1 MHFRRIAVR
10 NFRKLTAPVVI
21 EDLSDG
27 VTVIAGDNEEGKSTL
42 LDAIRAGLFERHN
55 LGGKAVETMQPF
67 GSTVRPEIQIDFEID
82 GQAYAISKGF
92 AQKPSAQLTTPNGAF
107 EGPAAD
113 EQLAELLTFRVPP
126 RGESKPD
133 DRGVLGLFW
142 LEQGRGL
149 EGLGL
154 GETGRSTLRASL
166 VQEVGDILGGTRGR
180 KLLEATR
187 AKRDALLTARSK
199 PRGELSAVIDE
210 AATATA
216 SVAELEGERLA
227 YDDEI
232 DELTRVRRE
241 LVRIE
246 TERVLEKTH
255 ASLTKAQEQAKA
267 IDTLRQQEEAATQA
281 FGLAQAQLENASERW
296 NRRQSLIDAVGRH
309 ADALEAAQAALAR
322 LETETH
328 DTAGR
333 VDAARAALATAAEKS
348 AAAEARVAV
357 SQTKARIGALDKEIA
372 ELDRR
377 RAEVDKLA
385 AQRKAAQERL
395 TVSKIDQRAFERL
408 QRLDGAVREARA
420 ALGAVATRVRFTP
433 IAQRLVR
440 KGDEEVMAGQDI
452 DVTEATR
459 FELEGFGTVDV
470 EPGAS
475 DLADR
480 QTRLKEAEG
489 ELSKALAVTDVT
501 NLNVAKAKLSERTE
515 AETEINEAKRLI
527 AAYAPEG
534 IDALKVA
541 HTNGSAERERLNEA
555 FDLSLAEDVADLEAE
570 TRALAA
576 ARGTEDVAR
585 TALDKGREEQHA
597 HVTQIAIAKQTLEAA
612 NGTLHAD
619 KKDLDGARGA
629 ISDADLVAR
638 LENARASL
646 GIAERRKA
654 GTVEQIAAA
663 NPEEVELRREQ
674 ATAALQNVQAEQ
686 RRLRDAA
693 IGLENRLTAL
703 GKSGIGEQLEEAR
716 GHEAQVLARR
726 DRLQADAQAWDLLA
740 DALSGAERDAKEAFL
755 EPVLKRVDPFL
766 RLLLPEARIT
776 LDEETLEI
784 TGVARDGRQEPYKAL
799 SVGTREQLS
808 VLVRLAFAV
817 YLREKG
823 VPAAVIL
830 DDALVYADDD
840 RFERMQLAL
849 SKAAAT
855 VQILIL
861 TCRPRD
867 WRQFGAPIRRLV
879 DGRASTFERTSWLG
893 TTDTA
898 LC

>member
-10 NFRKLTAPVVI
+10 NFRKLTAPLVI
-21 EDLSDG
+21 EGLSDG

-67 GSTVRPEIQIDFEID
+67 GSTVRPEIRIDFEIND
-82 GQAYAISKGF
+82 QAYAISKGF
-92 AQKPSAQLTTPNGAF
+92 AQKPSAQLTTPNGIF

-126 RGESKPD
+126 RGGSKPD
-133 DRGVLGLFW
+133 DHGVLGLFW

-180 KLLEATR
+180 KLLEAAR
-187 AKRDALLTARSK
+187 AKRDALLTARNK
-199 PRGELSAVIDE
+199 PRGELAAVIDQ

-216 SVAELEGERLA
+216 GVAELEGERLA
-227 YDDEI
+227 YDEEI

-241 LVRIE
+241 LARIE
-246 TERVLEKTH
+246 TERVLEK
-255 ASLTKAQEQAKA
+255 AQDSLAKAQEQAKA
-267 IDTLRQQEEAATQA
+267 IDTLRQQEDAAIQA
-281 FGLAQAQLENASERW
+281 VGLAQAQLENASERW
-296 NRRQSLIDAVGRH
+296 KRRQSLIDAVERH
-309 ADALEAAQAALAR
+309 ERAKEVAQAALAR
-322 LETETH
+322 LETETQ
-328 DTAGR
+328 DIAGR
-333 VDAARAALATAAEKS
+333 VEAARAALATAAEKS
-348 AAAEARVAV
+348 AAAEARAAI

-377 RAEVDKLA
+377 SAEVDKLA
-385 AQRKAAQERL
+385 AQWKAAQERL
-395 TVSKIDQRAFERL
+395 SVSKIDQRALERL
-408 QRLDGAVREARA
+408 QTLDGTVREARA
-420 ALGAVATRVRFTP
+420 ALGVVATRVRFTP
-433 IAQRLVR
+433 IAQQLVR
-440 KGDEEVMAGQDI
+440 KGDEELMAGQLV

-459 FELEGFGTVDV
+459 FALEGFGTVDV

-480 QTRLKEAEG
+480 QTRLKEAHDA
-489 ELSKALAVTDVT
+489 LSNALAVTGVT
-501 NLNVAKAKLSERTE
+501 NLDVAKAKLSERTE
-515 AETEINEAKRLI
+515 AEIEINEAKRLI

-541 HTNGSAERERLNEA
+541 HADRSAERERLKEA
-555 FDLSLAEDVADLEAE
+555 LDLSLAEAVADLEAE
-570 TRALAA
+570 TLALAA
-576 ARGTEDVAR
+576 ARGMEDVAM
-585 TALDKGREEQHA
+585 TALDNGREEHHA
-597 HVTQIAIAKQTLEAA
+597 HVTQIAIAKQMLEAA
-612 NGTLHAD
+612 NETLLAD
-619 KKDLDGARGA
+619 KKDLDGVRGE
-629 ISDADLVAR
+629 ISDAELAAL

-646 GIAERRKA
+646 RISERRKT

-663 NPEEVELRREQ
+663 NPEEVALRREQ

-703 GKSGIGEQLEEAR
+703 GKSGIGEQLEGAR
-716 GHEAQVLARR
+716 GYEAQIIARR

-784 TGVARDGRQEPYKAL
+784 TGVARDGRQEPYEAL

-817 YLREKG
+817 NLREKG

-849 SKAAAT
+849 RKAAAT

-879 DGRASTFERTSWLG
+879 DGRTKTFELT
-893 TTDTA
+893 
-898 LC
+898 

>member
-10 NFRKLTAPVVI
+10 NFRKLTAPLVI
-21 EDLSDG
+21 EGLSDG

-67 GSTVRPEIQIDFEID
+67 GSTVRPEIRIDFEIND
-82 GQAYAISKGF
+82 QAYAISKGF
-92 AQKPSAQLTTPNGAF
+92 AQKPSAQLTTPNGIF

-126 RGESKPD
+126 RGGSKPD
-133 DRGVLGLFW
+133 DHGVLGLFW

-180 KLLEATR
+180 KLLEAAR

-199 PRGELSAVIDE
+199 PRGELAAVIDQ

-216 SVAELEGERLA
+216 GVAELEGERLA
-227 YDDEI
+227 YDEEI

-241 LVRIE
+241 LARIE
-246 TERVLEKTH
+246 TERVLEK
-255 ASLTKAQEQAKA
+255 AQDSLAKAQEQAKA
-267 IDTLRQQEEAATQA
+267 IDTLRQQEEAAIQA
-281 FGLAQAQLENASERW
+281 VGLAQAQLENASERW
-296 NRRQSLIDAVGRH
+296 KRRQSLIDAVERH
-309 ADALEAAQAALAR
+309 ERAKEVAQAALAR
-322 LETETH
+322 LETETQ
-328 DTAGR
+328 DIAGR
-333 VDAARAALATAAEKS
+333 VEAARAALATAAEKS
-348 AAAEARVAV
+348 AAAEARAAV

-377 RAEVDKLA
+377 SAEVDKLA
-385 AQRKAAQERL
+385 AQWKAAQERL
-395 TVSKIDQRAFERL
+395 SVSKIDQRALERL
-408 QRLDGAVREARA
+408 QTLDGTVREARA
-420 ALGAVATRVRFTP
+420 ALGVVATRVRFTP
-433 IAQRLVR
+433 IAQQLVR
-440 KGDEEVMAGQDI
+440 KGDEELMAGQLV

-459 FELEGFGTVDV
+459 FALEGFGTVDV

-480 QTRLKEAEG
+480 QTRLKEAHDA
-489 ELSKALAVTDVT
+489 LSNALAVTGVT
-501 NLNVAKAKLSERTE
+501 NLDVAKAKLSERTE
-515 AETEINEAKRLI
+515 AEIEINEAKRLI

-541 HTNGSAERERLNEA
+541 HADRSAERERLKEA
-555 FDLSLAEDVADLEAE
+555 LDLSLAEAVADLEAE
-570 TRALAA
+570 TLALAA
-576 ARGTEDVAR
+576 ARGMEDVAM
-585 TALDKGREEQHA
+585 TALDKGREEHHA
-597 HVTQIAIAKQTLEAA
+597 HVTQIAIAKQMLEAA
-612 NGTLHAD
+612 NETLLAD
-619 KKDLDGARGA
+619 KKDLDGVRGE
-629 ISDADLVAR
+629 ISDAELAAL

-646 GIAERRKA
+646 GISERRKT

-663 NPEEVELRREQ
+663 NPEEVALRREQ

-703 GKSGIGEQLEEAR
+703 GKSGIGEQLEGAR
-716 GHEAQVLARR
+716 GYEAQILARR

-784 TGVARDGRQEPYKAL
+784 TGVARDGRQEPYEAL

-817 YLREKG
+817 NLREKG

-849 SKAAAT
+849 RKAAAT

-879 DGRASTFERTSWLG
+879 DGRTKTFELT
-893 TTDTA
+893 
-898 LC
+898 

>member
-10 NFRKLTAPVVI
+10 NFRKLTAPLVI
-21 EDLSDG
+21 EGLSDG

-82 GQAYAISKGF
+82 DQAYAISKGF
-92 AQKPSAQLTTPNGAF
+92 AQKPSAQLTTPNGIF

-113 EQLAELLTFRVPP
+113 EKLAELLTFRVPP
-126 RGESKPD
+126 RGGSKPD
-133 DRGVLGLFW
+133 DHGVLGLFW

-180 KLLEATR
+180 KLLEAAR

-199 PRGELSAVIDE
+199 PRGELAAVIDQ

-216 SVAELEGERLA
+216 GVAELEGERLA
-227 YDDEI
+227 YDEEI

-241 LVRIE
+241 LARIE
-246 TERVLEKTH
+246 TERVLEK
-255 ASLTKAQEQAKA
+255 AQDSLAKAQEQAKA
-267 IDTLRQQEEAATQA
+267 IDTLRQQEEAAIQA
-281 FGLAQAQLENASERW
+281 VGLAQAQLENASERW
-296 NRRQSLIDAVGRH
+296 KRRQSLIDAVERH
-309 ADALEAAQAALAR
+309 ERAKEVAQAALAR
-322 LETETH
+322 LETETQ
-328 DTAGR
+328 DIAGR
-333 VDAARAALATAAEKS
+333 VEAARAALATAAEKS
-348 AAAEARVAV
+348 AAAEARAAV

-377 RAEVDKLA
+377 SAEVDKLA
-385 AQRKAAQERL
+385 AQWKAAQERL
-395 TVSKIDQRAFERL
+395 SVSKIDQRALERL
-408 QRLDGAVREARA
+408 QTLDGTVREARA
-420 ALGAVATRVRFTP
+420 ALGVVATRVRFTP
-433 IAQRLVR
+433 IAQQLVR
-440 KGDEEVMAGQDI
+440 KGDEELMAGQLV

-459 FELEGFGTVDV
+459 FALEGFGTVDV

-480 QTRLKEAEG
+480 QTRLKEAHDA
-489 ELSKALAVTDVT
+489 LSNALAVTGVT
-501 NLNVAKAKLSERTE
+501 NLDVAKARLSERTE
-515 AETEINEAKRLI
+515 AEIEINEAKRLI

-541 HTNGSAERERLNEA
+541 HADRSAERERLKEA
-555 FDLSLAEDVADLEAE
+555 LDLSLAEAVADLEAE

-576 ARGTEDVAR
+576 ARGMEDVAM
-585 TALDKGREEQHA
+585 TALDKGREEHHA
-597 HVTQIAIAKQTLEAA
+597 HVTRIAIAKQMLEAA
-612 NGTLHAD
+612 NGTLLAD
-619 KKDLDGARGA
+619 KKDLDGVRGE
-629 ISDADLVAR
+629 ISDADLAAL

-646 GIAERRKA
+646 GISERRKA

-663 NPEEVELRREQ
+663 NPEEVALRREQ

-703 GKSGIGEQLEEAR
+703 GKSGIGEQLEGAR
-716 GHEAQVLARR
+716 GHEAQILARR

-784 TGVARDGRQEPYKAL
+784 TGVARDGRQEPYEAL

-817 YLREKG
+817 NLREKG

-849 SKAAAT
+849 RKAAAT

-879 DGRASTFERTSWLG
+879 DGRTKTFELT
-893 TTDTA
+893 
-898 LC
+898 

>member
-10 NFRKLTAPVVI
+10 NFRKLAAPVVI
-21 EDLSDG
+21 DGLGDG

-55 LGGKAVETMQPF
+55 LGGKAIETMQPF
-67 GSTVRPEIQIDFEID
+67 GSAVRPEIQLDFEID
-82 GQAYAISKGF
+82 GEAYAITKGF
-92 AQKPSAQLTTPNGAF
+92 AQKPSARLTTPNGTF
-107 EGPAAD
+107 EGAAA
-113 EQLAELLTFRVPP
+113 EERLAELLTFRVPQ

-133 DRGVLGLFW
+133 DQGVLGLFW

-180 KLLEATR
+180 KLLEAAR

-216 SVAELEGERLA
+216 RVAELEGERLA
-227 YDDEI
+227 YDEEI
-232 DELTRVRRE
+232 DELARVRRE
-241 LVRIE
+241 LARIE
-246 TERVLEKTH
+246 AECVLEKAQ

-281 FGLAQAQLENASERW
+281 VGLAQAQLENASERW
-296 NRRQSLIDAVGRH
+296 KRRQSLIDAVGRH
-309 ADALEAAQAALAR
+309 ERAMEVAQAALAR
-322 LETETH
+322 LETETQ
-328 DTAGR
+328 DIAGR
-333 VDAARAALATAAEKS
+333 VEVARAALATAAEKS
-348 AAAEARVAV
+348 GAAEARVAV

-395 TVSKIDQRAFERL
+395 SVSKIDQRSFERL
-408 QRLDGAVREARA
+408 QRLDGTVREARA

-433 IAQRLVR
+433 IAQQVVR

-452 DVTEATR
+452 DVTEATH
-459 FELEGFGTVDV
+459 FALEGFGTVDV

-480 QTRLKEAEG
+480 QSRLKEAEG
-489 ELSKALAVTDVT
+489 ALSKALAVAGVT
-501 NLNVAKAKLSERTE
+501 NLDVAKARLSERTE
-515 AETEINEAKRLI
+515 AETEINEVKRLI

-534 IDALKVA
+534 VDALKAA
-541 HTNGSAERERLNEA
+541 HADRSAERERLNEA
-555 FDLSLAEDVADLEAE
+555 LDLSLAADVADLEAE
-570 TRALAA
+570 ARALAA
-576 ARGTEDVAR
+576 ARGTEDAAR
-585 TALDKGREEQHA
+585 TALDKGREQQHT
-597 HVTQIAIAKQTLEAA
+597 HITQIAIAKQALQAA
-612 NGTLHAD
+612 NGTLNAD
-619 KKDLDGARGA
+619 KKYLDDARGEA
-629 ISDADLVAR
+629 SDADLAAR

-646 GIAERRKA
+646 GVAERRKA

-663 NPEEVELRREQ
+663 NPEEIELRREQ

-686 RRLRDAA
+686 RRLRDSA

-703 GKSGIGEQLEEAR
+703 GKSGIGEQLEEAL
-716 GHEAQVLARR
+716 GHEAQILARR
-726 DRLQADAQAWDLLA
+726 DRLQADALAWDLLA
-740 DALSGAERDAKEAFL
+740 ETLSSAERDAKEAFL

-784 TGVARDGRQEPYKAL
+784 TGVARDGRQEPYETL

-830 DDALVYADDD
+830 DDSLVYADDD

-849 SKAAAT
+849 RKAAAT

-867 WRQFGAPIRRLV
+867 WRQFGAPIRRLA
-879 DGRASTFERTSWLG
+879 DGKAKELAGANGRT
-893 TTDTA
+893 
-898 LC
+898 

>member
-10 NFRKLTAPVVI
+10 NFRKLTAPLVI
-21 EDLSDG
+21 EGLSDG

-67 GSTVRPEIQIDFEID
+67 GSTVRPEIRIDFEIND
-82 GQAYAISKGF
+82 QAYAISKGF
-92 AQKPSAQLTTPNGAF
+92 AQKPSAQLTTPNGIF

-113 EQLAELLTFRVPP
+113 EKLAELLTFRVPP
-126 RGESKPD
+126 RGGSKPD
-133 DRGVLGLFW
+133 DHGVLGLFW

-180 KLLEATR
+180 KLLEAAR

-199 PRGELSAVIDE
+199 PRGELAAVIDQ

-216 SVAELEGERLA
+216 GVAELEGERLA
-227 YDDEI
+227 YDEEI

-241 LVRIE
+241 LARIE
-246 TERVLEKTH
+246 SERVLEK
-255 ASLTKAQEQAKA
+255 AQDSLAKAQEQAKA
-267 IDTLRQQEEAATQA
+267 IDTLRQQEEAAIQA
-281 FGLAQAQLENASERW
+281 VGLAQAQLENASERW
-296 NRRQSLIDAVGRH
+296 KRRQSLIDAVERH
-309 ADALEAAQAALAR
+309 ERAKEVAQAALAR
-322 LETETH
+322 LETETQ
-328 DTAGR
+328 DIAGR
-333 VDAARAALATAAEKS
+333 VEAARAALATAAEKS
-348 AAAEARVAV
+348 AAAEARAAV

-377 RAEVDKLA
+377 SAEVDKLA
-385 AQRKAAQERL
+385 AQWKAAQERL
-395 TVSKIDQRAFERL
+395 SVSKIDQRALERL
-408 QRLDGAVREARA
+408 QTLDGTVREARA
-420 ALGAVATRVRFTP
+420 ALGVVATRVRFTP
-433 IAQRLVR
+433 IAQQLVR
-440 KGDEEVMAGQDI
+440 KGDEELMAGQLV

-459 FELEGFGTVDV
+459 FALEGFGTVDV

-480 QTRLKEAEG
+480 QTRLKEAHDA
-489 ELSKALAVTDVT
+489 LSNALAVTGVT
-501 NLNVAKAKLSERTE
+501 NLDVAKAKLSERTE
-515 AETEINEAKRLI
+515 AEIEINEAKRLI

-541 HTNGSAERERLNEA
+541 HADRSAERERLKEA
-555 FDLSLAEDVADLEAE
+555 LDLSLAEAVADLEAE
-570 TRALAA
+570 TLALAA
-576 ARGTEDVAR
+576 ARGMEDVAM
-585 TALDKGREEQHA
+585 TALDKGREEHHA
-597 HVTQIAIAKQTLEAA
+597 HVTQIAIAKQMLEAA
-612 NGTLHAD
+612 NETLLAD
-619 KKDLDGARGA
+619 KKDLDGVRGE
-629 ISDADLVAR
+629 ISDAELAAL

-646 GIAERRKA
+646 GISERRKT

-663 NPEEVELRREQ
+663 NPEEVALRREQ

-703 GKSGIGEQLEEAR
+703 GKSGIGEQLEGAR
-716 GHEAQVLARR
+716 GYEAQILARR

-740 DALSGAERDAKEAFL
+740 DALSDAERDAKEAFL

-784 TGVARDGRQEPYKAL
+784 TGVARDGRQEPYEAL

-817 YLREKG
+817 NLREKG

-849 SKAAAT
+849 RKAAAT

-879 DGRASTFERTSWLG
+879 DGRTKTFELT
-893 TTDTA
+893 
-898 LC
+898 

>member
-10 NFRKLTAPVVI
+10 NFRKLTAPLVI
-21 EDLSDG
+21 EGLSDG

-67 GSTVRPEIQIDFEID
+67 GSTVRPEIRIDFEIND
-82 GQAYAISKGF
+82 QAYAISKGF
-92 AQKPSAQLTTPNGAF
+92 AQKPSAQLTTPNGIF

-126 RGESKPD
+126 RGGSKPD
-133 DRGVLGLFW
+133 DHGVLGLFW

-180 KLLEATR
+180 KLLEAAR

-199 PRGELSAVIDE
+199 PRGELAAVIDQ

-216 SVAELEGERLA
+216 GVAELEGERLA
-227 YDDEI
+227 YDEEI

-241 LVRIE
+241 LARIE
-246 TERVLEKTH
+246 TERVLEK
-255 ASLTKAQEQAKA
+255 AQDSLAKAQEQAKA
-267 IDTLRQQEEAATQA
+267 IDTLRQQEEAAIQA
-281 FGLAQAQLENASERW
+281 VGLAQAQLENASERW
-296 NRRQSLIDAVGRH
+296 KRRQSLIDAVERH
-309 ADALEAAQAALAR
+309 ERAKEVAQAALAR
-322 LETETH
+322 LETETQ
-328 DTAGR
+328 DIAGR
-333 VDAARAALATAAEKS
+333 VEAARAALATAAEKS
-348 AAAEARVAV
+348 AAAETRAAV

-377 RAEVDKLA
+377 SAEVDKLA
-385 AQRKAAQERL
+385 AQWKAAQERL
-395 TVSKIDQRAFERL
+395 SVSKIDQRALERL
-408 QRLDGAVREARA
+408 QTLDGTVREARA
-420 ALGAVATRVRFTP
+420 ALGVVATRVRFTP
-433 IAQRLVR
+433 IAQQLVR
-440 KGDEEVMAGQDI
+440 KGDEELMAGQLV

-459 FELEGFGTVDV
+459 FALEGFGTVDV

-480 QTRLKEAEG
+480 QTRLKEAHDA
-489 ELSKALAVTDVT
+489 LSNALAVTGVT
-501 NLNVAKAKLSERTE
+501 NLDVAKARLSERTE
-515 AETEINEAKRLI
+515 AEIEINEAKRLI

-541 HTNGSAERERLNEA
+541 HADRSAERERLKEA
-555 FDLSLAEDVADLEAE
+555 LDLSLAEAVADLEAE
-570 TRALAA
+570 TLALAA
-576 ARGTEDVAR
+576 ARGMEDVAM
-585 TALDKGREEQHA
+585 TALDNGREEHHA
-597 HVTQIAIAKQTLEAA
+597 HVTQIAIAKQMLEAA
-612 NGTLHAD
+612 NETLLAD
-619 KKDLDGARGA
+619 KKDLDGVRGE
-629 ISDADLVAR
+629 ISDAELAAL

-646 GIAERRKA
+646 GISERRKT

-663 NPEEVELRREQ
+663 NPEEVALRREQ

-703 GKSGIGEQLEEAR
+703 GKSGIGEQLEGAR
-716 GHEAQVLARR
+716 GYEAQILARR

-784 TGVARDGRQEPYKAL
+784 TGVARDGRQEPYEAL

-817 YLREKG
+817 NLREKG

-849 SKAAAT
+849 RKAAAT

-879 DGRASTFERTSWLG
+879 DGRTKTFELT
-893 TTDTA
+893 
-898 LC
+898 

>member
-10 NFRKLTAPVVI
+10 NFRKLTAPLVI
-21 EDLSDG
+21 EGLSDG

-67 GSTVRPEIQIDFEID
+67 GSTVRPEIRIDFEIND
-82 GQAYAISKGF
+82 QAYAISKGF
-92 AQKPSAQLTTPNGAF
+92 AQKPSAQLTTPNGIF

-113 EQLAELLTFRVPP
+113 EKLAELLTYRVPP
-126 RGESKPD
+126 RGGSKPD
-133 DRGVLGLFW
+133 DHGVLGLFW

-180 KLLEATR
+180 KLLEAAR

-199 PRGELSAVIDE
+199 PRGELAAVIDQ

-216 SVAELEGERLA
+216 GVAELEGERLA
-227 YDDEI
+227 YDEEI

-241 LVRIE
+241 LARIE
-246 TERVLEKTH
+246 SERVLEK
-255 ASLTKAQEQAKA
+255 AQDSLAKAQEQAKA
-267 IDTLRQQEEAATQA
+267 IDTLRQQEEAAIQA
-281 FGLAQAQLENASERW
+281 VGLAQAQLENASERW
-296 NRRQSLIDAVGRH
+296 KRRQSLIDAVERH
-309 ADALEAAQAALAR
+309 ERAKEVAQAALAR
-322 LETETH
+322 LETETQ
-328 DTAGR
+328 DIAGR
-333 VDAARAALATAAEKS
+333 VEAARAALATAAEKS
-348 AAAEARVAV
+348 AAAEARAAV

-377 RAEVDKLA
+377 SAEVDKLA
-385 AQRKAAQERL
+385 AQWKAAQERL
-395 TVSKIDQRAFERL
+395 SVSKIDQRALERL
-408 QRLDGAVREARA
+408 QTLDGTVREARA
-420 ALGAVATRVRFTP
+420 ALGVVATRVRFTP
-433 IAQRLVR
+433 IAQQLVR
-440 KGDEEVMAGQDI
+440 KGDEELMAGQLV

-459 FELEGFGTVDV
+459 FALEGFGTVDV

-480 QTRLKEAEG
+480 QTRLKEAHDA
-489 ELSKALAVTDVT
+489 LSNALAVTGVT
-501 NLNVAKAKLSERTE
+501 NLDVAKAKLSERTE
-515 AETEINEAKRLI
+515 AEIEINEAKRLI

-541 HTNGSAERERLNEA
+541 HADRSAERERLKEA
-555 FDLSLAEDVADLEAE
+555 LDLSLAEAVADLEAE
-570 TRALAA
+570 TLALAA
-576 ARGTEDVAR
+576 ARGMEDVAM
-585 TALDKGREEQHA
+585 TALDKGREEHHA
-597 HVTQIAIAKQTLEAA
+597 HVTQIAIAKQMLEAA
-612 NGTLHAD
+612 NETLLAD
-619 KKDLDGARGA
+619 KKDLDGVRGE
-629 ISDADLVAR
+629 ISDAELAAL

-646 GIAERRKA
+646 GISERRKT

-663 NPEEVELRREQ
+663 NPEEVALRREQ

-703 GKSGIGEQLEEAR
+703 GKSGIGEQLEGAR
-716 GHEAQVLARR
+716 GYEAQILARR

-740 DALSGAERDAKEAFL
+740 DALSDAERDAKEAFL

-784 TGVARDGRQEPYKAL
+784 TGVARDGRQEPYEAL

-817 YLREKG
+817 NLREKG

-849 SKAAAT
+849 RKAAAT

-879 DGRASTFERTSWLG
+879 DGRTKTFELT
-893 TTDTA
+893 
-898 LC
+898 

>member
-10 NFRKLTAPVVI
+10 NFRKLTAPLVI
-21 EDLSDG
+21 EGLSDG

-55 LGGKAVETMQPF
+55 LAGKAVETMQPF
-67 GSTVRPEIQIDFEID
+67 GSTVRPEIRIDFEIND
-82 GQAYAISKGF
+82 QAYAISKGF
-92 AQKPSAQLTTPNGAF
+92 AQKPSAQLTTPNGIF

-113 EQLAELLTFRVPP
+113 EKLAELLTFRVPP
-126 RGESKPD
+126 RGGSKPD
-133 DRGVLGLFW
+133 DHGVLGLFW

-180 KLLEATR
+180 KLLEAAR

-199 PRGELSAVIDE
+199 PRGELAAVIDQ

-216 SVAELEGERLA
+216 GVAELEGERLA
-227 YDDEI
+227 YDEEI

-241 LVRIE
+241 LARIE
-246 TERVLEKTH
+246 SERVLEK
-255 ASLTKAQEQAKA
+255 AQDSLAKAQEQAKA
-267 IDTLRQQEEAATQA
+267 IDTLRQQEEAAIQA
-281 FGLAQAQLENASERW
+281 VGLAQAQLENASERW
-296 NRRQSLIDAVGRH
+296 KRRQSLIDAVERH
-309 ADALEAAQAALAR
+309 ERAKEVAQAALAR
-322 LETETH
+322 LETETQ
-328 DTAGR
+328 DIAGR
-333 VDAARAALATAAEKS
+333 VEAARAALATAAEKS
-348 AAAEARVAV
+348 AAAEARAAV

-377 RAEVDKLA
+377 SAEVDKLA
-385 AQRKAAQERL
+385 AQWKAAQERL
-395 TVSKIDQRAFERL
+395 SVSKIDQRALERL
-408 QRLDGAVREARA
+408 QTLDGTVREACA
-420 ALGAVATRVRFTP
+420 ALGVVATRVRFTP
-433 IAQRLVR
+433 IAQQLVR
-440 KGDEEVMAGQDI
+440 KGDEELMAGQLV

-459 FELEGFGTVDV
+459 FALEGFGTVDV

-480 QTRLKEAEG
+480 QTRLKEAHDA
-489 ELSKALAVTDVT
+489 LSNALAVTGVT
-501 NLNVAKAKLSERTE
+501 NLDVAKAKLSERTE
-515 AETEINEAKRLI
+515 AEIEINEAKRLI

-541 HTNGSAERERLNEA
+541 HADRSAERERLKEA
-555 FDLSLAEDVADLEAE
+555 LDLSLAEAVADLEAE
-570 TRALAA
+570 TLALAA
-576 ARGTEDVAR
+576 ARGMEDVAM
-585 TALDKGREEQHA
+585 TALDKGREEHHA
-597 HVTQIAIAKQTLEAA
+597 HVTQIAIAKQMLEAA
-612 NGTLHAD
+612 NETLLAD
-619 KKDLDGARGA
+619 KKDLDGVRGE
-629 ISDADLVAR
+629 ISDAELAAL

-646 GIAERRKA
+646 GISERRKT

-663 NPEEVELRREQ
+663 NPEEVALRREQ

-703 GKSGIGEQLEEAR
+703 GKSGIGEQLEGAR
-716 GHEAQVLARR
+716 GYEAQIVARR

-740 DALSGAERDAKEAFL
+740 DALSDAERDAKEAFL

-784 TGVARDGRQEPYKAL
+784 TGVARDGRQEPYEAL

-817 YLREKG
+817 NLREKG

-849 SKAAAT
+849 RKAAAT

-879 DGRASTFERTSWLG
+879 DGRTKTFELT
-893 TTDTA
+893 
-898 LC
+898 

>member
-10 NFRKLTAPVVI
+10 NFRKLTAPLVI
-21 EDLSDG
+21 EGLSDG

-67 GSTVRPEIQIDFEID
+67 GSTVRPEIRIDFEIND
-82 GQAYAISKGF
+82 QAYAISKGF
-92 AQKPSAQLTTPNGAF
+92 AQKPSAQLTTPNGIF

-113 EQLAELLTFRVPP
+113 EKLAELLTFRVPP
-126 RGESKPD
+126 RGGSKPD
-133 DRGVLGLFW
+133 DHGVLGLFW

-180 KLLEATR
+180 KLLEAAR

-199 PRGELSAVIDE
+199 PRGELAAVIDQ

-216 SVAELEGERLA
+216 GVAELEGERLA
-227 YDDEI
+227 YDEEI

-241 LVRIE
+241 LARIE
-246 TERVLEKTH
+246 SERVLEK
-255 ASLTKAQEQAKA
+255 AQDSLAKAQEQAKA
-267 IDTLRQQEEAATQA
+267 IDTLRQQEEAAIQA
-281 FGLAQAQLENASERW
+281 VGLAQAQLENASERW
-296 NRRQSLIDAVGRH
+296 KRRQSLIDAVERH
-309 ADALEAAQAALAR
+309 ERAKEVAQAALAR
-322 LETETH
+322 LETETQ
-328 DTAGR
+328 DIAGR
-333 VDAARAALATAAEKS
+333 VEAARAALATAAEKS
-348 AAAEARVAV
+348 AAAEARAAV

-377 RAEVDKLA
+377 SAEVDKLA
-385 AQRKAAQERL
+385 AQWKAAQERL
-395 TVSKIDQRAFERL
+395 SVSKIDQRALERL
-408 QRLDGAVREARA
+408 QTLDGTVREARA
-420 ALGAVATRVRFTP
+420 ALGVVATRVRFTP
-433 IAQRLVR
+433 IAQQLVR
-440 KGDEEVMAGQDI
+440 KGDEELMAGQLV

-459 FELEGFGTVDV
+459 FALEGFGTVDV

-480 QTRLKEAEG
+480 QTRLKEAHDA
-489 ELSKALAVTDVT
+489 LSNALAVTGVT
-501 NLNVAKAKLSERTE
+501 NLDVAKAKLSERTE
-515 AETEINEAKRLI
+515 AEIEINEAKRLI

-541 HTNGSAERERLNEA
+541 HADRSAERERLKEA
-555 FDLSLAEDVADLEAE
+555 LDLSLAEAVADLEAE
-570 TRALAA
+570 TLALAA
-576 ARGTEDVAR
+576 ARGMEDVAM
-585 TALDKGREEQHA
+585 TALDKGREEHHA
-597 HVTQIAIAKQTLEAA
+597 HVTQIAIAKQMLEAA
-612 NGTLHAD
+612 NETLLAD
-619 KKDLDGARGA
+619 KKDLDGVRGE
-629 ISDADLVAR
+629 ISDAELAAL

-646 GIAERRKA
+646 GISERRKT

-663 NPEEVELRREQ
+663 NPEEVALRREQ

-703 GKSGIGEQLEEAR
+703 GKSGIGEQLEGAR
-716 GHEAQVLARR
+716 GYEAQILARR

-740 DALSGAERDAKEAFL
+740 DALSDAERDAKEAFL

-784 TGVARDGRQEPYKAL
+784 TGVARDGRQEPYEAL

-817 YLREKG
+817 NLREKG

-849 SKAAAT
+849 RKAATT

-879 DGRASTFERTSWLG
+879 DGRTKTFELT
-893 TTDTA
+893 
-898 LC
+898 

>member
-21 EDLSDG
+21 EGLSDG

-82 GQAYAISKGF
+82 DQAYAISKGF
-92 AQKPSAQLTTPNGAF
+92 AQKPSAQLTTPNGIL

-113 EQLAELLTFRVPP
+113 EKLAELLTFRVPP
-126 RGESKPD
+126 RGGSKPD
-133 DRGVLGLFW
+133 DHGVLGLFW

-180 KLLEATR
+180 KLLEAAR

-199 PRGELSAVIDE
+199 PRGELAAVIDQ

-216 SVAELEGERLA
+216 GVAELEGERLA
-227 YDDEI
+227 YDEEI

-241 LVRIE
+241 LARIE
-246 TERVLEKTH
+246 TERVLEK
-255 ASLTKAQEQAKA
+255 AQDSLAKAQEQAKA
-267 IDTLRQQEEAATQA
+267 IDTLRQQEEAAIQA
-281 FGLAQAQLENASERW
+281 VGLAQAQLENASERW
-296 NRRQSLIDAVGRH
+296 KRRQSLIDAVERH
-309 ADALEAAQAALAR
+309 ERAKEVAQAALAR
-322 LETETH
+322 LETETQ
-328 DTAGR
+328 DIAGR
-333 VDAARAALATAAEKS
+333 VEAARAALATAAEKS

-377 RAEVDKLA
+377 SAEVDKLA
-385 AQRKAAQERL
+385 AQWKAAQERL
-395 TVSKIDQRAFERL
+395 SVSKIDQRALERL
-408 QRLDGAVREARA
+408 QTLDGTVREARA
-420 ALGAVATRVRFTP
+420 ALGVVATRVRFTP
-433 IAQRLVR
+433 IAQQLVR
-440 KGDEEVMAGQDI
+440 KGDEEVMAGQLV

-459 FELEGFGTVDV
+459 FALEGFGTVDV

-480 QTRLKEAEG
+480 QTRLKEAHDA
-489 ELSKALAVTDVT
+489 LSNVLAVTGVT
-501 NLNVAKAKLSERTE
+501 NLDVAKARLSERTE
-515 AETEINEAKRLI
+515 AEIEINEAKRLI

-541 HTNGSAERERLNEA
+541 HADRSAERERLKEA
-555 FDLSLAEDVADLEAE
+555 LELSLAEAVADLEAE

-576 ARGTEDVAR
+576 ARGMEDVAM
-585 TALDKGREEQHA
+585 TALDKGREEHHA
-597 HVTQIAIAKQTLEAA
+597 HVTQIAIAKQMLEAA
-612 NGTLHAD
+612 NGTLLAD
-619 KKDLDGARGA
+619 KKDLDGVRGE
-629 ISDADLVAR
+629 ISDADLAAL

-646 GIAERRKA
+646 GISERRKA

-663 NPEEVELRREQ
+663 NPEEVALRREQ

-703 GKSGIGEQLEEAR
+703 GKSGIGEQLEGAR
-716 GHEAQVLARR
+716 GHEAQILARR

-784 TGVARDGRQEPYKAL
+784 TGVARDGRQEPYEAL

-817 YLREKG
+817 NLREKG

-849 SKAAAT
+849 RKAAAT

-879 DGRASTFERTSWLG
+879 DGRTKTFELT
-893 TTDTA
+893 
-898 LC
+898 

>member
-10 NFRKLTAPVVI
+10 NFRKLTAPLVI
-21 EDLSDG
+21 EGLSDG

-67 GSTVRPEIQIDFEID
+67 GSTVRPEIRIDFEIND
-82 GQAYAISKGF
+82 QAYAISKGF
-92 AQKPSAQLTTPNGAF
+92 AQKPSAQLTTPNGIF

-126 RGESKPD
+126 RGGSKPD
-133 DRGVLGLFW
+133 DHGVLGLFW

-180 KLLEATR
+180 KLLEAAR

-199 PRGELSAVIDE
+199 PRGELAAVIDQ

-216 SVAELEGERLA
+216 GVAELEGERLA
-227 YDDEI
+227 YDEEI

-241 LVRIE
+241 LARIE
-246 TERVLEKTH
+246 TERVLEK
-255 ASLTKAQEQAKA
+255 AQDSLAKAQEQAKA
-267 IDTLRQQEEAATQA
+267 IDTLRQQEEAAIQA
-281 FGLAQAQLENASERW
+281 VGLAQAQLENASERW
-296 NRRQSLIDAVGRH
+296 KRRQSLIDAVERH
-309 ADALEAAQAALAR
+309 ERAKEVAQAALAR
-322 LETETH
+322 LETETQ
-328 DTAGR
+328 DIAGR
-333 VDAARAALATAAEKS
+333 VEAARAALATAAEKS
-348 AAAEARVAV
+348 AAAETRAAV

-377 RAEVDKLA
+377 SAEVDKLA
-385 AQRKAAQERL
+385 AQWKAAQERL
-395 TVSKIDQRAFERL
+395 SVSKIDQRALERL
-408 QRLDGAVREARA
+408 QTLDGTVREARA
-420 ALGAVATRVRFTP
+420 ALGVVATRVRFTP
-433 IAQRLVR
+433 IAQQLVR
-440 KGDEEVMAGQDI
+440 KGDEELMAGQLV

-459 FELEGFGTVDV
+459 FALEGFGTVDV

-480 QTRLKEAEG
+480 QTRLKEAHDA
-489 ELSKALAVTDVT
+489 LSNALAVTGVT
-501 NLNVAKAKLSERTE
+501 NLDVAKAKLSERTE
-515 AETEINEAKRLI
+515 AEIEINEAKRLI

-541 HTNGSAERERLNEA
+541 HADRSAERERLKEA
-555 FDLSLAEDVADLEAE
+555 LDLSLAEAVADLEAE
-570 TRALAA
+570 TLALAA
-576 ARGTEDVAR
+576 ARGMEDVAM
-585 TALDKGREEQHA
+585 TALDNGREEHHA
-597 HVTQIAIAKQTLEAA
+597 HVTQIAIAKQMLEAA
-612 NGTLHAD
+612 NETLLAD
-619 KKDLDGARGA
+619 KKDLDGVRGE
-629 ISDADLVAR
+629 ISDDELAAL

-646 GIAERRKA
+646 GISERRKT

-663 NPEEVELRREQ
+663 NPEEVALRREQ

-703 GKSGIGEQLEEAR
+703 GKSGIGEQLEGAR
-716 GHEAQVLARR
+716 GYEAQILARR

-784 TGVARDGRQEPYKAL
+784 TGVARDGRQEPYEAL

-817 YLREKG
+817 NLREKG

-849 SKAAAT
+849 RKAAAT

-879 DGRASTFERTSWLG
+879 DGRTKTFELT
-893 TTDTA
+893 
-898 LC
+898 

>member
-10 NFRKLTAPVVI
+10 NFRKLTAPLVI
-21 EDLSDG
+21 EGLSDG

-67 GSTVRPEIQIDFEID
+67 GSTVRPEIRIDFEIND
-82 GQAYAISKGF
+82 QAYAISKGF
-92 AQKPSAQLTTPNGAF
+92 AQKPSAQLTTPNGIF

-126 RGESKPD
+126 RGGSKPD
-133 DRGVLGLFW
+133 DHGVLGLFW

-180 KLLEATR
+180 KLLEAAR

-199 PRGELSAVIDE
+199 PRGELAAVIDQ

-216 SVAELEGERLA
+216 GVAELEGERLA
-227 YDDEI
+227 YDEEI

-241 LVRIE
+241 LARIE
-246 TERVLEKTH
+246 TERVLEK
-255 ASLTKAQEQAKA
+255 AQDSLAKAQEQAKA
-267 IDTLRQQEEAATQA
+267 IDTLRQQEEAAIQA
-281 FGLAQAQLENASERW
+281 VGLAQAQLENASERW
-296 NRRQSLIDAVGRH
+296 KRRQSLIDAVERH
-309 ADALEAAQAALAR
+309 ERAKEVAQAALAR
-322 LETETH
+322 LETEIQ
-328 DTAGR
+328 DIAGR
-333 VDAARAALATAAEKS
+333 VEAARAALATAAEKS
-348 AAAEARVAV
+348 AAAEARAAV

-377 RAEVDKLA
+377 SAEVDKLA
-385 AQRKAAQERL
+385 AQWKAAQERL
-395 TVSKIDQRAFERL
+395 SVSKIDQRALERL
-408 QRLDGAVREARA
+408 QTLDGTVREARA
-420 ALGAVATRVRFTP
+420 ALGVVATRVRFTP
-433 IAQRLVR
+433 IAQQLVR
-440 KGDEEVMAGQDI
+440 KGDEKLMAGQLV

-459 FELEGFGTVDV
+459 FALEGFGTVDV

-480 QTRLKEAEG
+480 QTRLKEAHDA
-489 ELSKALAVTDVT
+489 LSNALAVTGVT
-501 NLNVAKAKLSERTE
+501 NLDVAKAKLSERTE
-515 AETEINEAKRLI
+515 AEIEINEAKRLI

-541 HTNGSAERERLNEA
+541 HADRSAERERLKEA
-555 FDLSLAEDVADLEAE
+555 LDLSLAEAVADLEAE
-570 TRALAA
+570 TLALAA
-576 ARGTEDVAR
+576 ARGMEDVAM
-585 TALDKGREEQHA
+585 TALDKGREEHHA
-597 HVTQIAIAKQTLEAA
+597 QVTQIAIAKQMLEAA
-612 NGTLHAD
+612 NETLLAD
-619 KKDLDGARGA
+619 KKDLDGVRGE
-629 ISDADLVAR
+629 ISDAELAAL

-646 GIAERRKA
+646 GISERRKT

-663 NPEEVELRREQ
+663 NPEEVALRREQ

-686 RRLRDAA
+686 RRLCDAA

-703 GKSGIGEQLEEAR
+703 GKSGIGEQLEGAR
-716 GHEAQVLARR
+716 GYEAQILARR

-784 TGVARDGRQEPYKAL
+784 TGVARDGRQEPYEAL

-817 YLREKG
+817 NLREKG

-849 SKAAAT
+849 RKAAAT

-879 DGRASTFERTSWLG
+879 DGRTKTFELT
-893 TTDTA
+893 
-898 LC
+898 

>member
-21 EDLSDG
+21 EGLSDG

-67 GSTVRPEIQIDFEID
+67 GSTVRPEIRIDFEIND
-82 GQAYAISKGF
+82 QAYAISKGF
-92 AQKPSAQLTTPNGAF
+92 AQKPSAQLTTPNGIF

-113 EQLAELLTFRVPP
+113 EKLAELLTFRVPP
-126 RGESKPD
+126 RGGSKPD
-133 DRGVLGLFW
+133 DHGVLGLFW

-180 KLLEATR
+180 KLLEAAR

-199 PRGELSAVIDE
+199 PRGELAAVIDQ

-216 SVAELEGERLA
+216 GVAELEGERLA
-227 YDDEI
+227 YDEEI

-241 LVRIE
+241 LARIE
-246 TERVLEKTH
+246 SERVLEK
-255 ASLTKAQEQAKA
+255 AQDSLAKAQEQAKA
-267 IDTLRQQEEAATQA
+267 IDTLRQQEEAAIQA
-281 FGLAQAQLENASERW
+281 VGLAQAQLENASERW
-296 NRRQSLIDAVGRH
+296 KRRQSLIDAVERH
-309 ADALEAAQAALAR
+309 ERAKEVAQAALAR
-322 LETETH
+322 LETETQ
-328 DTAGR
+328 DIAGR
-333 VDAARAALATAAEKS
+333 VEAARAALATAAEKS
-348 AAAEARVAV
+348 AAAEARAAV

-377 RAEVDKLA
+377 SAEVDKLA
-385 AQRKAAQERL
+385 AQWKAAQERL
-395 TVSKIDQRAFERL
+395 SVSKIDQRALERL
-408 QRLDGAVREARA
+408 QTLDGTVREARA
-420 ALGAVATRVRFTP
+420 ALGVVATRVRFTP
-433 IAQRLVR
+433 IAQQLVR
-440 KGDEEVMAGQDI
+440 KGDEELMAGQLV

-459 FELEGFGTVDV
+459 FALEGFGTVDV

-480 QTRLKEAEG
+480 QTRLKEAHDA
-489 ELSKALAVTDVT
+489 LSNALAVTGVT
-501 NLNVAKAKLSERTE
+501 NLDVAKAKLSERTE
-515 AETEINEAKRLI
+515 AEIEINEAKRLI

-541 HTNGSAERERLNEA
+541 HADRSAERERLKEA
-555 FDLSLAEDVADLEAE
+555 LDLSLAEAVADLEAE
-570 TRALAA
+570 TLALAA
-576 ARGTEDVAR
+576 ARGMEDVAM
-585 TALDKGREEQHA
+585 TALDNGREEHHA
-597 HVTQIAIAKQTLEAA
+597 HVTQIAIAKQMLEAA
-612 NGTLHAD
+612 NETLLAD
-619 KKDLDGARGA
+619 KKDLDGVRGE
-629 ISDADLVAR
+629 ISDAELAAL
-638 LENARASL
+638 LENARTSL
-646 GIAERRKA
+646 GISERRKT

-663 NPEEVELRREQ
+663 NPEEVALRREQ

-703 GKSGIGEQLEEAR
+703 GKSGIGEQLEGAR
-716 GHEAQVLARR
+716 GYEAQILARR

-740 DALSGAERDAKEAFL
+740 DALSDAERDAKEAFL

-784 TGVARDGRQEPYKAL
+784 TGVARDGRQEPYEAL

-817 YLREKG
+817 NLREKG

-849 SKAAAT
+849 RKAAAT

-879 DGRASTFERTSWLG
+879 DGRTKTFELT
-893 TTDTA
+893 
-898 LC
+898 